1 MEEGHLLHGLTSHR
15 PSRYW
20 SSLKSWL
27 TLSQFPVDPF
37 NWLSEARATM
47 LIRQLMGK
55 LFLLLFPSRKI
66 KVNAQRIVTFPFK
79 KISSLCFL

>member
-1 MEEGHLLHGLTSHR
+1 
-15 PSRYW
+15 
-20 SSLKSWL
+20 
-27 TLSQFPVDPF
+27 
-37 NWLSEARATM
+37 M

-66 KVNAQRIVTFPFK
+66 KFNAQRIVIFPFK